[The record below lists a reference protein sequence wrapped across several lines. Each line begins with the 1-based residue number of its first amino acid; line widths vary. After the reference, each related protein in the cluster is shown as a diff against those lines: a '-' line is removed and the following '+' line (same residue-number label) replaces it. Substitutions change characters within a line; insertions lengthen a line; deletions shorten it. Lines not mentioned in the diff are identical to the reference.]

1 LNNQIKV
8 IDDFLDPTIFSALGS
23 ALMTSPIYTPEAS
36 MVNAAEED
44 DGSATQFGEPIIAGK
59 LKREMQ
65 FVAMPFLHLAVQ
77 NRTLTNH
84 MWQDLDYEWNVL
96 KNALQADRFWKVK
109 ANAHA
114 CEDDHYTSTYHIDLT
129 NFDGS
134 PFLPEKAKRFYTA
147 ILYIN
152 TNNGGTR
159 FKECQTFIQSKANRV
174 VIFPVNLYHATVWHT
189 DAKLRFVLNIN
200 YEIKPES
207 DTEESN

>member
-1 LNNQIKV
+1 MNNQIKV
-8 IDDFLDPTIFSALGS
+8 IDDFLDPNIFAALGS
-23 ALMTSPIYTPEAS
+23 ALMTSPIYGPSAA
-36 MVNAAEED
+36 MVSSRDED
-44 DGSATQFGEPIIAGK
+44 DGSASQFGEPLIAGK
-59 LKREMQ
+59 LKRDMQ
-65 FVAMPFLHLAVQ
+65 FVTLPYI
-77 NRTLTNH
+77 RTGLDRSITTNDT
-84 MWQDLDYEWNVL
+84 WADLNYEFNVL
-96 KNALQADRFWKVK
+96 KNALQADRFWRIK

-114 CEDDHYTSTYHIDLT
+114 CEDDHYTSRYHVDMT

-134 PFLPEKAKRFYTA
+134 LYLPEKAKRFYTA

-174 VIFPVNLYHATVWHT
+174 VIFPLNLYHATVWHT